1 MNEILKHTFTFD
13 LYIRNKEKFHQWVK
27 DTADTLIGNPLFWI
41 AMIFAA
47 CILLI
52 TAFTMID
59 NRSELSTYDYD
70 EITDDLERYDEDI
83 PEYRV
88 MLKKAMK
95 NGEVNEMEFDEL
107 NQLIYD
113 YTAEQRRLKH
123 IKMKAKVTDLIK

>member
-13 LYIRNKEKFHQWVK
+13 LYIRNKERFHKWLK
-27 DTADTLIGNPLFWI
+27 KTSDELIGNPLFWI